1 MEEPPI
7 PIDEEQR
14 LLCLENL
21 NVLDTPAEERF
32 DQLTRLAQK
41 IFQVPIVLISL
52 IDQER
57 QWFKSKQGLNVDE
70 TPRTISFCGHAIL
83 QDDIFIVHNALED
96 LRFHDNPLVVG
107 EPNIR
112 FYAGCPLKGKG
123 GYKLGTLCL
132 IDSKVRN
139 LQEQELDIFR
149 EMAQLIEDQLNMV
162 KKNREILLLN
172 QELKETVRQLQ
183 LAKDELIHSE
193 KMASLG
199 RLVTGFAH
207 EINTPIGI
215 ALTAVTK
222 LDDIAK
228 NIKYMLTLEEVEEE
242 ELEAALNKISPAC
255 ELATSN
261 LLRAGKLVTSF
272 KRTSVEQNIEDKT
285 LFCVHDIIEDVIV
298 SLGSKFRN
306 TSIEIENRCAPEI
319 NMYSYPGIISQVLI
333 NFILNSL
340 YHGFDGGNVAGKIT
354 IDVQALDKKY
364 ELTYTDNGVGMT
376 EEVQK
381 NIFEPFFTT
390 KRNKGGT
397 GLGMYVCYNL
407 LVDKLGGSLSCTS
420 IPGNGVVFHA
430 TLPKE
435 KIVGNRE
442 GI

>member
-1 MEEPPI
+1 MHEPAI
-7 PIDEEQR
+7 PSNEEQR
-14 LLCLENL
+14 IVCLENL

-52 IDQER
+52 IDRER
-57 QWFKSKQGLNVDE
+57 QWFKSKQGLDADE

-83 QDDIFIVHNALED
+83 QNDIFIVCNALED
-96 LRFHDNPLVVG
+96 ERFYDNPLVVS

-112 FYAGCPLKGKG
+112 FYAGCPLEGKG

-132 IDSKVRN
+132 IDSKVRSLN
-139 LQEQELDIFR
+139 NQQLDIFR
-149 EMAQLIEDQLNMV
+149 ELAQLIEEQLNMA
-162 KKNREILLLN
+162 KENREILLLN
-172 QELKETVRQLQ
+172 LQLKETVRQLE

-222 LDDIAK
+222 LDEIAK

-242 ELEAALNKISPAC
+242 DLEEALNKISPAC

-261 LLRAGKLVTSF
+261 LLRAGRLVTSF
-272 KRTSVEQNIEDKT
+272 KRTSVDQNIEDKT
-285 LFCVHDIIEDVIV
+285 LFCIHDVIEDVIV
-298 SLGSKFRN
+298 SLGSRFHN
-306 TSIEIENRCAPEI
+306 TNIEIENRCSPEI

-333 NFILNSL
+333 NLMLNSL
-340 YHGFDGGNVAGKIT
+340 LHGFDNGKMAGKIT
-354 IDVQALDKKY
+354 IDIQKHQHEYQLI
-364 ELTYTDNGVGMT
+364 YTDNGVGIKK
-376 EEVQK
+376 EVQK

-390 KRNKGGT
+390 KRAQGGT

-407 LVDKLGGSLSCTS
+407 LVNKLQGNLSCKS
-420 IPGNGVVFHA
+420 IPGKGVTFHV
-430 TLPKE
+430 TIPIEQISQK
-435 KIVGNRE
+435 
-442 GI
+442 